1 MGAEVFPGHEPLV
14 ESVDQPNDSD
24 KEYATISTKTVST
37 EAAEKSASSDIQFKF
52 PQCNYESASD
62 KGVTQHIR
70 M

>member
-1 MGAEVFPGHEPLV
+1 MER
-14 ESVDQPNDSD
+14 VDQPNDYD
-24 KEYATISTKTVST
+24 KDDATIGTKTVST